1 MMTRDPIERRLPR
14 FHVTPPRRD
23 YYSATMSIDAEA
35 SPAPASRQPQSPAPR
50 SPAHLFL
57 AFNRLALR
65 GFGGVLPWAQR
76 TLVEEEGWLSNR
88 EFVEMLAL
96 AQVLPGP
103 NIGNLALMIGDRF
116 FGLRGALMAISGMFA
131 APLVIVIALAM
142 LYSGFSDQPTVAAA
156 LRGMGA
162 VSAGLIVGTAV
173 KLVRASPP
181 DRAGWVMMAA
191 TFLMV
196 GLLRWPLVWVMLGV
210 GTLSVW
216 LAWKRGRP

>member
-1 MMTRDPIERRLPR
+1 MSASVEDP
-14 FHVTPPRRD
+14 
-23 YYSATMSIDAEA
+23 A
-35 SPAPASRQPQSPAPR
+35 SPGTLQPQSPA
-50 SPAHLFL
+50 ALFF

-76 TLVEEEGWLSNR
+76 TLVEEERWLSNR

-103 NIGNLALMIGDRF
+103 NVGNLALMIGDRF
-116 FGLRGALMAISGMFA
+116 FGLRGALAAITGMFA
-131 APLVIVIALAM
+131 APMAIVLALAM

-173 KLVRASPP
+173 KLLRASPP
-181 DRAGWVMMAA
+181 DRVGWAMLAA
-191 TFLMV
+191 TFATV
-196 GLLRWPLVWVMLGV
+196 GLLRWPLVWVMLGL

-216 LAWKRGRP
+216 LAWRRVRR

>member
-1 MMTRDPIERRLPR
+1 M
-14 FHVTPPRRD
+14 
-23 YYSATMSIDAEA
+23 SASVED
-35 SPAPASRQPQSPAPR
+35 PASAGTLQPQSPA
-50 SPAHLFL
+50 ALFF

-76 TLVEEEGWLSNR
+76 TLVEEERWLSNR

-103 NIGNLALMIGDRF
+103 NVGNLALMIGDRF
-116 FGLRGALMAISGMFA
+116 FGLRGALAAITGMFA
-131 APLVIVIALAM
+131 APMAIVLALAM

-173 KLVRASPP
+173 KLLRASPP
-181 DRAGWVMMAA
+181 DRVGWAMLAA
-191 TFLMV
+191 TFATV
-196 GLLRWPLVWVMLGV
+196 GLLRWPLVWVMLGL

-216 LAWKRGRP
+216 LAWRRVRR

>member
-1 MMTRDPIERRLPR
+1 MTTSVDDP
-14 FHVTPPRRD
+14 
-23 YYSATMSIDAEA
+23 A
-35 SPAPASRQPQSPAPR
+35 SPSTLQPQSA
-50 SPAHLFL
+50 AALFF

-76 TLVEEEGWLSNR
+76 TLVEEERWLSNR

-116 FGLRGALMAISGMFA
+116 FGLRGALAAITGMFA
-131 APLVIVIALAM
+131 APMVIVLALAM

-173 KLVRASPP
+173 KLLRSSPP
-181 DRAGWVMMAA
+181 DRVGWAMLAA
-191 TFLMV
+191 TFATV
-196 GLLRWPLVWVMLGV
+196 GLVRWPLVWVMLGL

-216 LAWKRGRP
+216 LAWRRVRR

>member
-1 MMTRDPIERRLPR
+1 MTRDPIGRRPPG
-14 FHVTPPRRD
+14 FHVKAARRD
-23 YYSATMSIDAEA
+23 YYSATMRIDAEDP
-35 SPAPASRQPQSPAPR
+35 PAPASRQPQSPV
-50 SPAHLFL
+50 HLFL

-76 TLVEEEGWLSNR
+76 TLVEEEGWLSNH

-173 KLVRASPP
+173 KLIRSSPP
-181 DRAGWVMMAA
+181 HRAGWAMMAA

-196 GLLRWPLVWVMLGV
+196 GLLRWPLVWVMLGL
-210 GTLSVW
+210 GSLSVW

>member
-1 MMTRDPIERRLPR
+1 MTASNEDPPAA
-14 FHVTPPRRD
+14 PP
-23 YYSATMSIDAEA
+23 
-35 SPAPASRQPQSPAPR
+35 PPPQPR
-50 SPAHLFL
+50 SPADLFL

-76 TLVEEEGWLSNR
+76 TLVEEERWLSNR

-116 FGLRGALMAISGMFA
+116 FGLRGALAAISGMFA
-131 APLVIVIALAM
+131 APLVIVLALAV

-173 KLVRASPP
+173 KLLRASPP
-181 DRAGWVMMAA
+181 ERAGWAMLAA
-191 TFLMV
+191 TFVMV
-196 GLLRWPLVWVMLGV
+196 GLLRWPLVWVMLGL
-210 GTLSVW
+210 GTLSVG
-216 LAWKRGRP
+216 LAWRRGRR

>member
-1 MMTRDPIERRLPR
+1 M
-14 FHVTPPRRD
+14 
-23 YYSATMSIDAEA
+23 SASVED
-35 SPAPASRQPQSPAPR
+35 PASAGTLQPQSPA
-50 SPAHLFL
+50 ALFF

-76 TLVEEEGWLSNR
+76 TLVEEERWLSNR

-103 NIGNLALMIGDRF
+103 NVGNLALMIGDRF
-116 FGLRGALMAISGMFA
+116 FGLRGALAAITGMFA
-131 APLVIVIALAM
+131 APMAIVLALAM

-173 KLVRASPP
+173 KLLRSSPP
-181 DRAGWVMMAA
+181 DRVGWAMLAA
-191 TFLMV
+191 TFATV
-196 GLLRWPLVWVMLGV
+196 GLLRWPLVWVMLGL

-216 LAWKRGRP
+216 LAWRRVRR